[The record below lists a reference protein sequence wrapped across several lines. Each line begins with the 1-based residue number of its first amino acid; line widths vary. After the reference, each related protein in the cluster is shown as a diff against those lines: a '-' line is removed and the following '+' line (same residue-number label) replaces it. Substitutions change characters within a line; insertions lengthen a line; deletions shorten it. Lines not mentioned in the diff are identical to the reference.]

1 MFKFEHKAMWTVFE
15 LMVIEDDHQLAQSAA
30 YKMFEMIDRLEVLF
44 SRFLDVSE
52 VALIS
57 RLKPGE
63 TFRVAPE
70 MMELLLVSTQV
81 CAAPNGVF
89 DVTVGTLMDKLR
101 EVNHRWKGLTKDE
114 LSAALATSGMNRLVF
129 DTDNYLVTVKPDR
142 NGEATPV
149 ELDFGA
155 IAKGYALDLACDLL
169 TNEFEFT
176 NFLIHGGTSTVIAR
190 GSMGDGPK
198 GWPVGVGGDWQ
209 VRTGLDSVRLE
220 DAAISGSGF
229 DVKGKHVV
237 DVRRGIAA
245 ARHAAAWSIAPTAAL
260 SDGLSTSFLGM
271 NWNEIKAACD
281 AIPGSGALVAREQP
295 KWLDNLRSPVRQYRF
310 TNHPSPK
317 CFVTS

>member
-1 MFKFEHKAMWTVFE
+1 MFKFEHKAMWTLFE
-15 LMVIEDDHQLAQSAA
+15 LMVIEEDHQLAQSAA

-63 TFRVAPE
+63 TFRVASE

-81 CAAPNGVF
+81 CAATNGVF

-295 KWLDNLRSPVRQYRF
+295 KWMDNLRSPVRQYRF
-310 TNHPSPK
+310 TNR
-317 CFVTS
+317 

>member
-1 MFKFEHKAMWTVFE
+1 
-15 LMVIEDDHQLAQSAA
+15 
-30 YKMFEMIDRLEVLF
+30 
-44 SRFLDVSE
+44 
-52 VALIS
+52 
-57 RLKPGE
+57 
-63 TFRVAPE
+63 
-70 MMELLLVSTQV
+70 
-81 CAAPNGVF
+81 
-89 DVTVGTLMDKLR
+89 
-101 EVNHRWKGLTKDE
+101 
-114 LSAALATSGMNRLVF
+114 MNRLVF

-209 VRTGLDSVRLE
+209 VRTGLNSVRLQ

-260 SDGLSTSFLGM
+260 SDALSTSFLGM
-271 NWNEIKAACD
+271 NWNEIRVACD
-281 AIPGSGALVAREQP
+281 AIEGCGALVAREQP
-295 KWLDNLRSPVRQYRF
+295 LWMDNLRSPVRQYRF
-310 TNHPSPK
+310 TSR
-317 CFVTS
+317 

>member
-1 MFKFEHKAMWTVFE
+1 MNANVKKYEHKAMSTLFE
-15 LMVIEDDHQLAQSAA
+15 LMVVEEDDKLAYSAA
-30 YKMFEMIDRLEVLF
+30 YKIFERIDRLEELF

-70 MMELLLVSTQV
+70 MMELLLISTNV
-81 CAAPNGVF
+81 CAATKGVF

-101 EVNHRWKGLTKDE
+101 EVNHRWKGLTEAE
-114 LSAALATSGMNRLVF
+114 LNAAFATCGMNRLVLDPDHF
-129 DTDNYLVTVKPDR
+129 LVAVTPDR

-155 IAKGYALDLACDLL
+155 VAKGYALDLACDMLL
-169 TNEFEFT
+169 TDWDFKD
-176 NFLIHGGTSTVIAR
+176 FLIHGGTSTVIAR

-209 VRTGLDSVRLE
+209 VRTGLNSVRLQ

-229 DVKGKHVV
+229 EVKGAHVV
-237 DVRRGIAA
+237 DVRRGMAA
-245 ARHAAAWSIAPTAAL
+245 VRHAATWASAPTAAMA
-260 SDGLSTSFLGM
+260 DALSTSFLGM
-271 NWNEIKAACD
+271 SWSEIKTACETL
-281 AIPGSGALVAREQP
+281 PGCGALVAREQP
-295 KWLDNLRSPVRQYRF
+295 LWLDRLRSPVRHFRF
-310 TNHPSPK
+310 AK
-317 CFVTS
+317 